1 MTKQKYSSQKAL
13 FYDGF
18 GFIIKI
24 FIIEVDISS
33 SVDTPSRLGGWHF
46 LSVTTRFISLAMT
59 LEVFVGIS

>member
-46 LSVTTRFISLAMT
+46 LSFTCTTADTS
-59 LEVFVGIS
+59 